1 MLQSRL
7 IGIGVADAIAIGD
20 TMASE
25 SQMMREAREAAE
37 VCERQIALNRDAV
50 KAAAER
56 LRALDPPFAATLARG
71 SSDQAAGFAKVLFET
86 RLKLPTLSHAPSI
99 GALYHATSPKLRG
112 VPLIAISQ
120 SGRSPDLLGAAE
132 EAQAA
137 GAVLIALVNDES
149 SPLAT
154 MADILLPLLAGPETS
169 VAATKS
175 FIAALVAL
183 AHLTAEWSQD
193 AALLDALDTIG
204 DVLRAAWS
212 SDWSAAL
219 PPLTDA
225 TSLLVLGR
233 GLTFPIA
240 GEAALKFK
248 ETSGLHA
255 EAFSSAEVAHGPMT
269 LVEATDPVFVFG
281 PADEARTGLRE
292 RIASFAERGA
302 TVIATGQADDLGSAS
317 IVLPGVADAHPV
329 IGAIAMIQSFY
340 RFANALSITRG
351 RDPDHPPYLAKVTRT
366 L

>member
-1 MLQSRL
+1 MP
-7 IGIGVADAIAIGD
+7 
-20 TMASE
+20 TE
-25 SQMMREAREAAE
+25 SLMIREAGEAAS
-37 VCERQIALNRDAV
+37 VCERQIARNRDAV

-99 GALYHATSPKLRG
+99 GALYHATSPRLAG
-112 VPLIAISQ
+112 TPMIAISQ
-120 SGRSPDLLGAAE
+120 SGRSPDLLCAAE

-137 GAVLIALVNDES
+137 GALLIVLVNDET
-149 SPLAT
+149 SPLAE
-154 MADILLPLLAGPETS
+154 MADILLPLHAGQESS

-175 FIAALVAL
+175 FIAALAAL
-183 AHLTAEWSQD
+183 AHLTAEWSGD
-193 AALLDALDTIG
+193 GALLAALDGIG
-204 DVLRAAWS
+204 DTLRAAS
-212 SDWSAAL
+212 ALDWSMAI
-219 PPLTDA
+219 PPLVDA

-281 PADEARTGLRE
+281 PADAARTGLAE

-302 TVIATGQADDLGSAS
+302 TVIATGRKEDLGGAS
-317 IVLPGVADAHPV
+317 ITLPSLEAAHPV
-329 IGAIAMIQSFY
+329 LGAIAMIQAFY
-340 RFANALSITRG
+340 GFANALSLARG
-351 RDPDHPPYLAKVTRT
+351 RDPDRPPYLAKVTRT